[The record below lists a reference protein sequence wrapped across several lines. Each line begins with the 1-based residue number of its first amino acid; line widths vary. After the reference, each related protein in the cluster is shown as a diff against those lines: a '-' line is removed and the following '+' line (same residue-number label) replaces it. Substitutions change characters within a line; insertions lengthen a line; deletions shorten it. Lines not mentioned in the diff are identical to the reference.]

1 MKQKIKRL
9 FGCVIILCLT
19 GIILHKLGDLMQR
32 KDSVIKY
39 ADFFQQEE
47 NFDVLFFGT
56 SHVMNG
62 VYPME
67 LWEDYGI
74 VSYNFGGHDNRLATS
89 YWVMKNALD
98 YTTPKLVVIDVLALE
113 QQSKTSNDF
122 SYTHLSFDAFPLS
135 LTKVQTM
142 LDLLDD
148 PCMEQ
153 EIAKGYATDEEA
165 RKLLYGLWDY
175 STYHSRWSELTAE
188 DIQPTHSPEKGD
200 ESRIDVA
207 VPDMKTKV
215 SREDKLNEETTGVLY
230 LQKMI
235 EECRERGIEV
245 LLVNLP
251 FPALEAQQRSANRVY
266 DIAEEYQVNYINF
279 LDENVIDYQ
288 TDLYDPGSHLNP
300 SGARKVTSYLG
311 QYIME
316 HYEIPNQK
324 GNPAYDTWAED
335 DQKYLAMKKEM
346 LRKQTDLD
354 CYLMLLSDDQ
364 YISLLEI
371 NDAALLEDDYYGN
384 LLENMGISI
393 DGLGTD
399 TDMLMVWP
407 KTKLVECFENS
418 HQSGFSQ
425 QTSLGELSL
434 FIDESGQYNH
444 GIEGCYGVYLNGNEL
459 FTATPA
465 EKRSA
470 EIKIVVLDKDT
481 MEVVD
486 IADFS
491 YGHTRVMEK

>member
-1 MKQKIKRL
+1 M
-9 FGCVIILCLT
+9 ILCLT
-19 GIILHKLGDLMQR
+19 GFILYKLGDLMQR
-32 KDSVIKY
+32 KDSDIKY
-39 ADFFQQEE
+39 ADFFRQEE

-122 SYTHLSFDAFPLS
+122 AYTHLSFDAFPFS
-135 LTKVQTM
+135 VTKVQAM
-142 LDLLDD
+142 MDLLND
-148 PCMEQ
+148 PVMEQ

-165 RKLLYGLWDY
+165 RNLLYGLWDY
-175 STYHSRWSELTAE
+175 SVYHSRWSELTVE
-188 DIQPTHSPEKGD
+188 DIHPTYSPEKGA

-215 SREDKLNEETTGVLY
+215 SREDKLSEDTTGVQY
-230 LQKMI
+230 LRKMI
-235 EECRERGIEV
+235 EDCKEREIEV

-251 FPALEAQQRSANRVY
+251 FPALDAQQRSANRVY

-279 LDENVIDYQ
+279 LDEDVINYE

-311 QYIME
+311 QYISE

-324 GNPAYDTWAED
+324 ENPDYGAWVED
-335 DQKYLAMKKEM
+335 NLEYLEMKEEL
-346 LRKQTDLD
+346 LREQTDLD
-354 CYLMLLSDDQ
+354 CYLMLLSDKQ

-371 NDAALLEDDYYGN
+371 NDAAVLEDDYYGN
-384 LLENMGISI
+384 LLGNMGVSI
-393 DGLGTD
+393 DELKAD
-399 TDMLMVWP
+399 TDMLLISPDKRV
-407 KTKLVECFENS
+407 VDCFENS

-425 QTSLGELSL
+425 QSTFGEMSV
-434 FIDESGQYNH
+434 FIDESGQYNN
-444 GIEGCYGVYLNGNEL
+444 GIEGYYGVYLNGNEL
-459 FTATPA
+459 FTASPA
-465 EKRSA
+465 ERRSA
-470 EIKIVVLDKDT
+470 EMKIVVLDKDT
-481 MEVVD
+481 LAVVD
-486 IADFS
+486 VADFS
-491 YGHTRVMEK
+491 YGHTRVMKE